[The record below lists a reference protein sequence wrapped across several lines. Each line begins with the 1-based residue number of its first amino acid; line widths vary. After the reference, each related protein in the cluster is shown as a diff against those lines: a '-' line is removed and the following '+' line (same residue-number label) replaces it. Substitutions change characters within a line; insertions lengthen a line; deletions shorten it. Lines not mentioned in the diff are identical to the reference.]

1 MKKAPLPP
9 EYSIGQ
15 LTDLGAVSRRTVHFY
30 VQQGLID
37 PPEGRGRGSYYTA
50 RHLEQLQRVL
60 VLQREGLPLR
70 RIQAMPEEAQLE
82 SVAGVPGRELVMR
95 LAVAPG
101 VTLELALGS
110 GDEMPDA
117 EQLKE
122 LAQSCARVLERK
134 PR

>member
-1 MKKAPLPP
+1 MKNAAPPP

-15 LTDLGAVSRRTVHFY
+15 LAELGSVSRRTVHFY

-37 PPEGRGRGSYYTA
+37 PPEGRGRGSYYTD
-50 RHLEQLQRVL
+50 RHLDQLQRVL
-60 VLQREGLPLR
+60 ALQREGLPLR

-82 SVAGVPGRELVMR
+82 AVAGVPGRELVMR
-95 LAVAPG
+95 IAVAPG
-101 VTLELALGS
+101 VTLELALGLGS
-110 GDEMPDA
+110 QMPDA

-122 LAQSCARVLERK
+122 LAQGCARVLGRK